1 MLFRSRRLCGVK
13 RTRTCKG
20 FRGKA
25 VSTVPLPGGSIVF
38 TLENVLQAAA
48 IYCKITLISN
58 GGKGMYD
65 WNGNGQIDPMDQFI
79 DYMVFQEV
87 MGRGSNDEDD
97 SEDDEDD

>member
-1 MLFRSRRLCGVK
+1 MQRLSRQGGEHR
-13 RTRTCKG
+13 
-20 FRGKA
+20 A
-25 VSTVPLPGGSIVF
+25 AAGGSIVF

-48 IYCKITLISN
+48 IYCKIALISN

-65 WNGNGQIDPMDQFI
+65 WNGNGQLDPMDQFI